1 MDAETRRTLAA
12 MVLSM
17 LIRVSFVFLA
27 LRERENGASVQKTNE
42 KMKGVGEGR
51 EKMRGEEKRRGKRRR
66 KIISFLIL

>member
-17 LIRVSFVFLA
+17 LIRVSFVFFA

-42 KMKGVGEGR
+42 KIKGEGKGK
-51 EKMRGEEKRRGKRRR
+51 EKIKGGEAKRRAKEKEGEK
-66 KIISFLIL
+66 SYHF

>member
-27 LRERENGASVQKTNE
+27 LRERENGSVQKTNE
-42 KMKGVGEGR
+42 KMKR
-51 EKMRGEEKRRGKRRR
+51 ERKNERQRGEEKRRGKRSR
-66 KIISFLIL
+66 KIISFLIF